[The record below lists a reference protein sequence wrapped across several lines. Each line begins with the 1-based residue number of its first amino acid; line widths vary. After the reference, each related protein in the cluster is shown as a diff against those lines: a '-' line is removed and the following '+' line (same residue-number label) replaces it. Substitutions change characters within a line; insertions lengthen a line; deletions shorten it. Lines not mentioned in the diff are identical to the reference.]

1 MRVGGHIHH
10 TSFGPAYNIRFWGIE
25 NLHPFDS
32 KKFQHIVRLLERD
45 GVLAARQL
53 AEPALASQQIL
64 ADVHTQAYLDKL
76 NTSSLAVAWVCEL
89 PVLAFLPSFVT
100 RRKVLHP
107 MATMAA
113 LRLSGGA
120 VPLLQGGGW
129 CTYADPY
136 LAIRRLREASGGL
149 VKRVLVVD
157 LDGNG
162 IERCK
167 LHFQDQ
173 DGIDVRRELGCG
185 TGDEAY
191 LEAVE
196 GALRQAFEGQPR
208 FDLLL
213 YNAGT
218 DVLEGDPLG
227 RLRVSTEGV
236 RRRDELV
243 WAAALEHGTPI
254 VQVLSG
260 GYTRASTPCIAASI
274 ASLFRRFGLGAA
286 AAAGAGGGVLSA
298 GLRSHLVEVTSRFA
312 SRRFQP
318 PGDVCDLTAANSLRS
333 ARRWPDAAPG
343 RPKPC
348 WFDTLVQGLAE
359 IASPKQL
366 EGDCSRLGALGGE
379 GEHWELHIDIGRA
392 LAPLRDEGVLLVG
405 SGFSFHNMP
414 AFFAGPVG
422 AKEVAERSGRFDS
435 WLGDVL
441 AGEGKTW
448 EERRQALEGWAEAP
462 DARYCHP
469 REEHLL
475 PLMVAFGA
483 GAGDPG
489 KVVWNEVLMNAVSS
503 SVQFG

>member
-1 MRVGGHIHH
+1 MSYDDVGGWPAPGKLPVVY
-10 TSFGPAYNIRFWGIE
+10 SPAYNIRFWGIE

-113 LRLSGGA
+113 GTMLAAALAMEHGWAINLGGGMHHA
-120 VPLLQGGGW
+120 SHDKGGGW

-157 LDGNG
+157 LDVHQGNG

-173 DGIDVRRELGCG
+173 DVRIVDVYNAEVYPFDTTAKQGIDVRRELGCG

-286 AAAGAGGGVLSA
+286 AAAGAGGGV
-298 GLRSHLVEVTSRFA
+298 
-312 SRRFQP
+312 
-318 PGDVCDLTAANSLRS
+318 
-333 ARRWPDAAPG
+333 
-343 RPKPC
+343 
-348 WFDTLVQGLAE
+348 
-359 IASPKQL
+359 
-366 EGDCSRLGALGGE
+366 
-379 GEHWELHIDIGRA
+379 
-392 LAPLRDEGVLLVG
+392 
-405 SGFSFHNMP
+405 
-414 AFFAGPVG
+414 
-422 AKEVAERSGRFDS
+422 
-435 WLGDVL
+435 
-441 AGEGKTW
+441 
-448 EERRQALEGWAEAP
+448 
-462 DARYCHP
+462 
-469 REEHLL
+469 
-475 PLMVAFGA
+475 
-483 GAGDPG
+483 
-489 KVVWNEVLMNAVSS
+489 
-503 SVQFG
+503 